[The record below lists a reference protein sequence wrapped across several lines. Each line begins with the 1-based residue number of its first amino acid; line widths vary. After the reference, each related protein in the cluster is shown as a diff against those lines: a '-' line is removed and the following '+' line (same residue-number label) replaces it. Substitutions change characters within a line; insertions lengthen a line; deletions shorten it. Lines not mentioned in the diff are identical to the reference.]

1 MKKYFSIIP
10 LVLILSIYLVVPK
23 GVLAEGLELESH
35 SALLMEQSTGLV
47 IFEKNAH
54 EALPLASVTKVMTLL
69 LAVEAIEADKVSL
82 DDMIIVSKRAMD
94 MGGTQIFLEQGDQ
107 ISLENAL
114 IGVAA
119 GSANDASVVVAE
131 HVAGSYEGFIEMM
144 NQRAK
149 ELGMTNTKFVNSSGL
164 PVQGGSNV
172 STAYDIALMSR
183 ELLQYPM
190 VYKWTSIQWDTN
202 FLGKVYLSNTNMKF
216 LRNYSGADGLKTGW
230 TTEAGYC
237 ISATAKRGDTRFIAV
252 TMRSPNPD
260 IRLKEISQLL
270 NLGFGSF
277 KTVPIYKKGD
287 VIKNLQI
294 DKGRKTNVD
303 VIAKEDIAVLM
314 NRNQEE
320 LVRHQVD
327 LPEILN
333 APLAK
338 GQVVGKVEVLKGDE
352 VIKTVDLIVNEDIEK
367 AGPFTLMGRMFRK
380 MLERV
385 R

>member
-1 MKKYFSIIP
+1 MKKNLISII
-10 LVLILSIYLVVPK
+10 LILILSTSLAVPQ
-23 GVLAEGLELESH
+23 GALAEELELESH

-69 LAVEAIEADKVSL
+69 LAVEAIEAGKVSL
-82 DDMIIVSKRAMD
+82 DDTVTVSKRAMD

-131 HVAGSYEGFIEMM
+131 HVAGSYEGFIDMM

-149 ELGMTNTKFVNSSGL
+149 ELGMSNTKFVNSSGL
-164 PVQGGSNV
+164 PVEGGSNV

-183 ELLQYPM
+183 ELLQYDM
-190 VYKWTSIQWDTN
+190 IYKWTTIQWDTN

-216 LRNYSGADGLKTGW
+216 LRNYPGADGLKTGW

-237 ISATAKRGDTRFIAV
+237 ISATAKREDTRFIVV

-260 IRLKEISQLL
+260 IRLKEISKLL
-270 NLGFGSF
+270 NLGFGSY
-277 KTVPIYKKGD
+277 KTVPINKKGD
-287 VIKNLQI
+287 VIQNVQI
-294 DKGRKTNVD
+294 DKGKKNNID
-303 VIAKEDIAVLM
+303 VIAKEDIAILM
-314 NRNQEE
+314 NRKQEE
-320 LVRHQVD
+320 VVNHRVD
-327 LPEILN
+327 LPEMLQ
-333 APLAK
+333 APLTK
-338 GQVVGKVEVLKGDE
+338 GQVVGKVEVLKGEE
-352 VIKTVDLIVNEDIEK
+352 VVKTVDLIVNEDVEK
-367 AGPFTLMGRMFRK
+367 AGLFTLMGRMFK
-380 MLERV
+380 HMLERV